1 MNQHMTSTKARKLT
15 LAMTVA
21 LVIGNMIGSGIFF
34 LPAALGMYGGISIF
48 GWLFTS
54 TGALLLAIV
63 FSRLSRLL
71 PNVSGGP
78 FIYAK
83 EGFGDFPGFLVA
95 WGYILSIWASN
106 AAITVAFVSYLS
118 VFVPVLATSSILGA
132 LTGLAAIWF
141 LTWINTKAIRT
152 AGSVQ
157 LITTILKLI
166 PLILIAVVGIFYLN
180 PDHFT
185 PFNLSG
191 QSSFSAISATAAL
204 TLFAFLGFESAT
216 VPAEDVENPEVT
228 IPRATIIGTLITIL
242 IYILGTIAVM
252 GLISPNNLQNSS
264 APFADAA
271 QVMWGQ
277 VGRYL
282 VAAGVVISTFGALN
296 GWTILQGQVGMAPA
310 RQNLFPSVFAYRN
323 KNGSPTISLIVGSLI
338 VSSLMLMN
346 YSKGMVKAFEFLIL
360 VTTTTV
366 LVPYI
371 FAAAAYGVFVLQKKI
386 GRPGSIH
393 VQLILPTLA
402 FAYSVWTVSGSGQEP
417 VYWGFIMLLLGI
429 PIYVY
434 MKGKGNNEVR

>member
-1 MNQHMTSTKARKLT
+1 
-15 LAMTVA
+15 MTVA

-118 VFVPVLATSSILGA
+118 VFIPVLATSSILGA
-132 LTGLAAIWF
+132 FTGLAAIWF

-152 AGSVQ
+152 AGGLQ

-166 PLILIAVVGIFYLN
+166 PLVLIAVVGIFYIN

-191 QSSFSAISATAAL
+191 QSTFSAISATAAL

-216 VPAEDVENPEVT
+216 VPTEDVENPEVT

-242 IYILGTIAVM
+242 IYILGTVAVM
-252 GLISPNNLQNSS
+252 GLISPGNLQNSA

-271 QVMWGQ
+271 HSMWGP
-277 VGRYL
+277 VGRYF

-323 KNGSPTISLIVGSLI
+323 KNGSPSISLIVGSLI

-386 GRPGSIH
+386 GRPGAIPM
-393 VQLILPTLA
+393 QLILPALA
-402 FAYSVWTVSGSGQEP
+402 FAYSVWTVGGSGQEP

-434 MKGKGNNEVR
+434 MKGKRSNEVT